1 MAGRDWYDDNDYHD
15 AVQRAE
21 RATRF
26 GWAAIA
32 GTTGVLGCALTAL
45 AVTCAVVVL
54 ACIYA
59 VVAMNY

>member
-21 RATRF
+21 RAARF
-26 GWAAIA
+26 GWAVIA
-32 GTTGVLGCALTAL
+32 GTTGVLGWALTAL
-45 AVTCAVVVL
+45 AVTCVVVVL

-59 VVAMNY
+59 VVAVNY

>member
-1 MAGRDWYDDNDYHD
+1 MADRDWYDDSDHHD

-32 GTTGVLGCALTAL
+32 GTTGVLGCVLI
-45 AVTCAVVVL
+45 AVAMICVVAVL
-54 ACIYA
+54 SCLYI
-59 VVAMNY
+59 VVAMDH